1 MTTDTHQTSGPGAN
15 TVRIL
20 VVTDHPQPSHA
31 LLNAMRLRAAR
42 GRVQFRVVVPNPA
55 RAELHLL
62 HPERH
67 TLASEAEGILRQALP
82 ALEVAAGGDVIGSVT
97 VFHDPMDA
105 IEHTL
110 QAEPVDEIV
119 LAIVQRGWAVRLH
132 QDLPHRLRH
141 LGLPLTIVDEPTRP

>member
-1 MTTDTHQTSGPGAN
+1 MTTDTHETSRPGEN

-20 VVTDHPQPSHA
+20 VVTDAPQPSHA

-67 TLASEAEGILRQALP
+67 TLASEAEAVLRQALP

-97 VFHDPMDA
+97 MFHDPMDA

-110 QAEPVDEIV
+110 QAEPVDEIM
-119 LAIVQRGWAVRLH
+119 LAIAQRGWAVRLH
-132 QDLPHRLRH
+132 QDLTHRLRH
-141 LGLPLTIVDEPTRP
+141 LGLPVTIVDEPTRP

>member
-1 MTTDTHQTSGPGAN
+1 MTTDTHETARNGEGA
-15 TVRIL
+15 VRVL
-20 VVTDHPQPSHA
+20 VVTDAPQPSHT
-31 LLNAMRLRAAR
+31 LLNAMRRRADR

-67 TLASEAEGILRQALP
+67 TLASEAEEVLRQALP
-82 ALEVAAGGDVIGSVT
+82 ALEVAAGGDVIGSVA

-110 QAEPVDEIV
+110 QAEPVDEIM
-119 LAIVQRGWAVRLH
+119 LAIVRRGWAVRLH

-141 LGLPLTIVDEPTRP
+141 LGLPVTIVDDPPRP